1 MSTSSKD
8 PLDRL
13 LRDAYPAVEVSQDFR
28 LQLWRKLMN
37 QPVEALWKVPVP
49 ALTLALLLGITA
61 GIWSWQRIGG
71 QDPGMARVLARSE
84 RWDLFG
90 NAPYDSLAGAVLKRM
105 GGADA

>member
-1 MSTSSKD
+1 MSTSAKD

-13 LRDAYPAVEVSQDFR
+13 LRHAYPAVEVSQDFTLR
-28 LQLWRKLMN
+28 LWRKLMN
-37 QPVEALWKVPVP
+37 QPAEALWKVPVP
-49 ALTLALLLGITA
+49 GLALALLLGIT
-61 GIWSWQRIGG
+61 GGLWTWQRSGG
-71 QDPGMARVLARSE
+71 QDPAVARVLARSE